1 MKNIFKYDK
10 ETFLLIDNDIIQP
23 DDKGNYEIPDGWTD
37 IPFDPGLYLPKFYPD
52 EKVWKES
59 ATKEYIES
67 LQPPEPEASEIELLK
82 KQNAL
87 LSYQLARLQ
96 KEVASLKGDGSS

>member
-23 DDKGNYEIPDGWTD
+23 DDQGNYIPDGWTD

-52 EKVWKES
+52 EKVWKET

-67 LQPPEPEASEIELLK
+67 LRPPEPEASEIESLK

>member
-1 MKNIFKYDK
+1 MKWLYKYDK
-10 ETFLLIDNDIIQP
+10 KYNYIPGEEIQVDDNAELP
-23 DDKGNYEIPDGWTD
+23 DFYCEIKPPDGMYLAK
-37 IPFDPGLYLPKFYPD
+37 FDPGKGTWF
-52 EKVWKES
+52 ES

-67 LQPPEPEASEIELLK
+67 LLPPEPEASEIELLK

>member
-1 MKNIFKYDK
+1 MKWLYKYDK
-10 ETFLLIDNDIIQP
+10 KYNYIPGEEIQVDDNAELP
-23 DDKGNYEIPDGWTD
+23 DFYCEIKPPDGMYLAK
-37 IPFDPGLYLPKFYPD
+37 FDPGKGTWF
-52 EKVWKES
+52 ES

>member
-1 MKNIFKYDK
+1 MTVKWLYKYDEK
-10 ETFLLIDNDIIQP
+10 FNYMPGEEIQVE
-23 DDKGNYEIPDGWTD
+23 DDAE
-37 IPFDPGLYLPKFYPD
+37 LPKFYCEVKPPD
-52 EKVWKES
+52 GLYLAKFDPAKGEWFES

-96 KEVASLKGDGSS
+96 KEVTSMKGDGSS

>member
-10 ETFLLIDNDIIQP
+10 ETFLLIDNDIILP
-23 DDKGNYEIPDGWTD
+23 DDQGNYEIPDGWTD

-67 LQPPEPEASEIELLK
+67 LQPPESEPDITDLLK
-82 KQNAL
+82 KQIAL
-87 LSYQLARLQ
+87 LSLQIARLQ
-96 KEVASLKGDGSS
+96 ADVEASKGGGAS

>member
-1 MKNIFKYDK
+1 MWK
-10 ETFLLIDNDIIQP
+10 ET
-23 DDKGNYEIPDGWTD
+23 
-37 IPFDPGLYLPKFYPD
+37 
-52 EKVWKES
+52 

-67 LQPPEPEASEIELLK
+67 LLPSEPEASEIELLK

>member
-23 DDKGNYEIPDGWTD
+23 DDQGNYEIPDGWTD

-67 LQPPEPEASEIELLK
+67 LQPPEPDPGPSETEV
-82 KQNAL
+82 
-87 LSYQLARLQ
+87 LQ
-96 KEVASLKGDGSS
+96 KQVADLYYLIALGGS

>member
-1 MKNIFKYDK
+1 MKNIFKFDK
-10 ETFLLIDNDIIQP
+10 ETFLLIDNDVTAP
-23 DDKGNYEIPDGWTD
+23 DEEGNYNIPAGWTD
-37 IPFDPGLYLPKFYPD
+37 IPYDPGLYLPKFYPD
-52 EKVWKES
+52 ENVWKES

-67 LQPPEPEASEIELLK
+67 LQPPVPEPDPTDLLK

-87 LSYQLARLQ
+87 LSYQMARLQ

>member
-23 DDKGNYEIPDGWTD
+23 DDQGNYEIPDGWTD
-37 IPFDPGLYLPKFYPD
+37 IPFDPGLYLPKFFPD
-52 EKVWKES
+52 EKVWKET

>member
-1 MKNIFKYDK
+1 MKWLYKYDEK
-10 ETFLLIDNDIIQP
+10 YNYMPGEEIQVE
-23 DDKGNYEIPDGWTD
+23 DDAELPEFYCEVKPPDGLYLAK
-37 IPFDPGLYLPKFYPD
+37 FDPGKGTWF
-52 EKVWKES
+52 ES

>member
-1 MKNIFKYDK
+1 MKWLYKYDEK
-10 ETFLLIDNDIIQP
+10 FNYMPGEEIQVEDNAELPEFYCEVKPP
-23 DDKGNYEIPDGWTD
+23 D
-37 IPFDPGLYLPKFYPD
+37 GLYLAKFDPA
-52 EKVWKES
+52 KGAWFES

-96 KEVASLKGDGSS
+96 KEVASLRGDGSS

>member
-1 MKNIFKYDK
+1 MKWLYKYDK
-10 ETFLLIDNDIIQP
+10 KYNYIPGEEIQVDDNAELP
-23 DDKGNYEIPDGWTD
+23 DFYCEIKPPDGMYLAK
-37 IPFDPGLYLPKFYPD
+37 FDPGKGTWF
-52 EKVWKES
+52 ES

-67 LQPPEPEASEIELLK
+67 LQPSEPEASEIELLK

-96 KEVASLKGDGSS
+96 KEVASLRGDGSS

>member
-23 DDKGNYEIPDGWTD
+23 DDQGNYEIPDGWTD
-37 IPFDPGLYLPKFYPD
+37 IPFDPGLYLPKFFPD
-52 EKVWKES
+52 EKVWKET

-67 LQPPEPEASEIELLK
+67 LLPSEPEASEIELLK

-87 LSYQLARLQ
+87 LSYQLSRLQ